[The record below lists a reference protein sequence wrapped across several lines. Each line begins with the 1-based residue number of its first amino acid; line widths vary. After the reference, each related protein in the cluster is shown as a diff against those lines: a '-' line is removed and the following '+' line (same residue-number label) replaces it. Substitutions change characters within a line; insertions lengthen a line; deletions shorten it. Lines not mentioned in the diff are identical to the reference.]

1 MWYNDAERHRENE
14 QDING
19 KELKMSEETT
29 LAERPQQ
36 TAEKPK
42 RFFSGALRMVK
53 GENSAK
59 LIEDFT
65 SEMTLVAEGL
75 CEDQSKL
82 RREVDQMMN
91 EEDRRIQKLSSRID
105 LVESSL
111 DEEKEAHDRDL
122 TELRGRLATLE
133 KRNGKDLPRKWR
145 RKDGNIIRDLTWL
158 VGVAGGAW
166 IIVTIINK
174 FF

>member
-1 MWYNDAERHRENE
+1 
-14 QDING
+14 
-19 KELKMSEETT
+19 MSEETT

-42 RFFSGALRMVK
+42 KLFSGALRMVK

-65 SEMTLVAEGL
+65 AEMTLVAEGL
-75 CEDQSKL
+75 CEDQSKF

-91 EEDRRIQKLSSRID
+91 EEDHRIQKLTNKID
-105 LVESSL
+105 LVETSL
-111 DEEKEAHDRDL
+111 DEEKESHDRDL
-122 TELRGRLATLE
+122 TELRNRLAALE
-133 KRNGKDLPRKWR
+133 KKSGKETGRKWR
-145 RKDGNIIRDLTWL
+145 KHDGNIIRDLTWL

>member
-1 MWYNDAERHRENE
+1 MFSEFKHHGTDRKECKMAEEN
-14 QDING
+14 
-19 KELKMSEETT
+19 T
-29 LAERPQQ
+29 LAERPHQ
-36 TAEKPK
+36 TEEKPRK
-42 RFFSGALRMVK
+42 LFSGALRMVK

-59 LIEDFT
+59 LMEDFT

-82 RREVDQMMN
+82 RQEVDQMMN
-91 EEDRRIQKLSSRID
+91 EEDRRIQKLSNQID
-105 LVESSL
+105 LVETSL

-122 TELRGRLATLE
+122 TELRSRLAALE
-133 KRNGKDLPRKWR
+133 KKNGKDLPHKWR

>member
-1 MWYNDAERHRENE
+1 MA
-14 QDING
+14 
-19 KELKMSEETT
+19 EETT

-36 TAEKPK
+36 PAEKPK
-42 RFFSGALRMVK
+42 KLFSGALRMVR

-91 EEDRRIQKLSSRID
+91 EEDRRIQKLSSKID

-111 DEEKEAHDRDL
+111 DEEKDQHDREL
-122 TELRGRLATLE
+122 TELRSRLAALE
-133 KRNGKDLPRKWR
+133 KKSGKDTIRKWHR
-145 RKDGNIIRDLTWL
+145 RDGNIIRDLTWL
-158 VGVAGGAW
+158 IGIAGAAW